1 MLELFTFLNCGLWY
15 FWVKDGS
22 VHSLHFQNTDLWIW
36 KGYEHLQ
43 ILLLWNYIWMLM
55 FPDLD

>member
-22 VHSLHFQNTDLWIW
+22 VHFQNTDFWIW
-36 KGYEHLQ
+36 KEYEHLQ
-43 ILLLWNYIWMLM
+43 ILLLWNYIWMLR